1 MALPDFIDATVATRP
16 QRTFTVSAVDYKSVW
31 NTCHNPL
38 VYNIQLFGDVIDY
51 IDNSVTG
58 GVDCYIH
65 SATIAAT
72 YTVGDKLFLYGTTY
86 NGYYTVVAISGHYV
100 TIDAI
105 YIGDDLNE
113 QYITNLRIKANLK
126 IEIEV
131 WAKEIDSD
139 PFTPTLIAVSRY
151 TPSAI
156 KTGSYNQLQVKA
168 DISQFIQGVL
178 KSCKDEID
186 YDLAYVNLEDIN
198 NFTYFY
204 IKYREIYTNSATAF
218 IDDRDNPLSTAFD
231 DPNTCYAV
239 KSVAQLQQLN
249 GGSLFKYETFDF
261 DRIPNAKFISGFS
274 RPKYYGT
281 NYPFDLMYISSLVVY
296 DSVFHAY
303 FVPYSASGVAGTEL
317 VVDLDVWDIPSIQRL
332 MIDLP
337 FGDEADWDNAA
348 YFSVRIGTTTD
359 DTFIDTIYV
368 TIENTLTLC
377 NPVYLKAKND
387 LGCWDYFMFERNQ
400 ELVQDSVSG
409 GFYSPYVSNIE
420 TANTN
425 NDLISKLSK
434 NSIQVG
440 ANGIGVID
448 FEAYKSLAR
457 SPKVYMLTNEA
468 APWQW
473 TTVIL
478 RNNSIKRN
486 TRHSTF
492 DCEFT
497 LDLPDTYN
505 MSN

>member
-38 VYNIQLFGDVIDY
+38 IYNIQLFGDVVDY

-178 KSCKDEID
+178 KSCKDEI
-186 YDLAYVNLEDIN
+186 A
-198 NFTYFY
+198 
-204 IKYREIYTNSATAF
+204 
-218 IDDRDNPLSTAFD
+218 
-231 DPNTCYAV
+231 
-239 KSVAQLQQLN
+239 
-249 GGSLFKYETFDF
+249 
-261 DRIPNAKFISGFS
+261 
-274 RPKYYGT
+274 
-281 NYPFDLMYISSLVVY
+281 
-296 DSVFHAY
+296 
-303 FVPYSASGVAGTEL
+303 
-317 VVDLDVWDIPSIQRL
+317 
-332 MIDLP
+332 
-337 FGDEADWDNAA
+337 
-348 YFSVRIGTTTD
+348 
-359 DTFIDTIYV
+359 
-368 TIENTLTLC
+368 
-377 NPVYLKAKND
+377 
-387 LGCWDYFMFERNQ
+387 
-400 ELVQDSVSG
+400 
-409 GFYSPYVSNIE
+409 
-420 TANTN
+420 
-425 NDLISKLSK
+425 
-434 NSIQVG
+434 
-440 ANGIGVID
+440 
-448 FEAYKSLAR
+448 
-457 SPKVYMLTNEA
+457 
-468 APWQW
+468 
-473 TTVIL
+473 
-478 RNNSIKRN
+478 
-486 TRHSTF
+486 
-492 DCEFT
+492 
-497 LDLPDTYN
+497 
-505 MSN
+505 